1 MSVPPEAQQNLE
13 CGHGRGPCPHG
24 GAFSNTKGENK
35 LDLKLKEGGVALFTL
50 ALVCVIGILN
60 FITA

>member
-1 MSVPPEAQQNLE
+1 MD
-13 CGHGRGPCPHG
+13 GHPCPHG
-24 GAFSNTKGENK
+24 WPLSNTKGENE
-35 LDLKLKEGGVALFTL
+35 LDLKLKEGGVALFIL